1 MKKYMDVISGTF
13 ILLLSIAFFVGAYSI
28 VSFADSKYGASI
40 TPRVVSI
47 IMAIL
52 SIILIVSGIRNLKV
66 EKRNGGTNEASAK
79 RGNTN
84 KIAYYTLGLIA
95 IYIALINVVGFP
107 VMTAIYIAL
116 QLFVLSGLK
125 MKKLLLG
132 AIVGIVSSTLIYL
145 IFSKALYI
153 QLPLGIFR

>member
-1 MKKYMDVISGTF
+1 MKKYMDIISGAF
-13 ILLLSIAFFVGAYSI
+13 ILLLSVVFFVGAYSI

-40 TPRVVSI
+40 TPRVVSV

-52 SIILIVSGIRNLKV
+52 STTLIISGIRNLKV
-66 EKRNGGTNEASAK
+66 EKRTGINKASTKQSNE
-79 RGNTN
+79 N
-84 KIAYYTLGLIA
+84 KITYYTLGLIT
-95 IYIALINVVGFP
+95 IYIALINVIGFP

>member
-1 MKKYMDVISGTF
+1 MKKYMDIISGAF
-13 ILLLSIAFFVGAYSI
+13 ILLLSVVFFVGAHSI

-40 TPRVVSI
+40 TPRVVSV

-52 SIILIVSGIRNLKV
+52 SIILIISGIQNLKV
-66 EKRNGGTNEASAK
+66 EKRTGINEASTK
-79 RGNTN
+79 QSNEN
-84 KIAYYTLGLIA
+84 KITYYTLGLIT
-95 IYIALINVVGFP
+95 IYIALINVIGFP

>member
-1 MKKYMDVISGTF
+1 MKKYMDIISGAF
-13 ILLLSIAFFVGAYSI
+13 ILLLSVVFFVGAHSI

-40 TPRVVSI
+40 TPRVVSV

-52 SIILIVSGIRNLKV
+52 SIILIISGIQNLKV
-66 EKRNGGTNEASAK
+66 EKRTGINKASTKQSNE
-79 RGNTN
+79 N
-84 KIAYYTLGLIA
+84 KITYYTLGLIT
-95 IYIALINVVGFP
+95 IYIALINVIGFP

-132 AIVGIVSSTLIYL
+132 AIVGIASSTLIYL

-153 QLPLGIFR
+153 HLPLGIFR

>member
-1 MKKYMDVISGTF
+1 MKKYMDIISGTF
-13 ILLLSIAFFVGAYSI
+13 ILLLSLVLFAGTYSI
-28 VSFADSKYGASI
+28 VSFADSKYGAST

-52 SIILIVSGIRNLKV
+52 SIILIINGIGKLKV
-66 EKRNGGTNEASAK
+66 ENRVSDEASANQN
-79 RGNTN
+79 NTN
-84 KIAYYTLGLIA
+84 KITYYTLGLIT
-95 IYIALINVVGFP
+95 IYIALIKVLGFP

-116 QLFVLSGLK
+116 QLFILSGMK
-125 MKKLLLG
+125 IKKLLLG
-132 AIVGIVSSTLIYL
+132 AMVGIVSSTLIYL